1 MKQLMKLRHGVIKS
15 YFEKNKYKKA
25 SRNEIIEAAE
35 ETEVVLKEMLG
46 DDHVHFLEANPE
58 IKEFMDQV
66 NKDNEKKE
74 TNVIERKGHKQGD
87 LPDIARLRI
96 NPTAKADKVTKS
108 RVKEFEIKAFYEPS
122 TFTEDSDDRALA
134 DRSFNQ

>member
-1 MKQLMKLRHGVIKS
+1 MYQKMLVKMKQLMKLRHGVIKS

-35 ETEVVLKEMLG
+35 ETEVVIKEMLG

-66 NKDNEKKE
+66 NKDNEMKE
-74 TNVIERKGHKQGD
+74 SNVIEKKGHKQGD
-87 LPDIARLRI
+87 LPDIARLMI
-96 NPTAKADKVTKS
+96 D
-108 RVKEFEIKAFYEPS
+108 PS
-122 TFTEDSDDRALA
+122 A
-134 DRSFNQ
+134 NK